1 MNSFTN
7 SFILNI
13 IIQNHAIVKKKKE
26 EKSMFIEVKDLE
38 KIYKTGDVRF
48 TALNKVNFS
57 MEKGQIGVILGPS
70 GSGKSTLLNI
80 IGGIDS
86 GSSGQVIVNG
96 KAITNLNDKQLVEYR
111 RNDIGFV
118 FQFYNLIPNLTVY
131 ENICV
136 SADISMNPLDMNELL
151 KEIGLYELKDRYP
164 RELSGGQQQRVSIA
178 RALVKKP
185 KLLFCDEPTG
195 ALDYQSSKDILS
207 LLEKV
212 CNKYQT
218 TILIITHNEAISKI
232 AHRVIY
238 LRCGEITKDI
248 LQTERLNAKEVEW

>member
-1 MNSFTN
+1 
-7 SFILNI
+7 
-13 IIQNHAIVKKKKE
+13 
-26 EKSMFIEVKDLE
+26 MFIEVKELE
-38 KIYKTGDVRF
+38 KIYQTGDIHF
-48 TALNKVNFS
+48 IALKKVSFS

-86 GSSGQVIVNG
+86 ASTGQVIVNG
-96 KAITNLNDKQLVEYR
+96 SEITKLNAKQLAEYR

-136 SADISMNPLDMNELL
+136 SEDISLNPLDIKDLL

-178 RALVKKP
+178 RALVKNP

-195 ALDYQSSKDILS
+195 ALDYQSSQDILC
-207 LLEKV
+207 LLEKI
-212 CNKYQT
+212 CSKYQT
-218 TILIITHNEAISKI
+218 TILIITHNEAISKM
-232 AHRVIY
+232 AHRIIY
-238 LRCGEITKDI
+238 LRSGEITKDI
-248 LQTERLNAKEVEW
+248 VQTERLSAKEVEW

>member
-1 MNSFTN
+1 
-7 SFILNI
+7 
-13 IIQNHAIVKKKKE
+13 
-26 EKSMFIEVKDLE
+26 MFIDVKELE
-38 KIYKTGDVRF
+38 KIYQTGDIRF
-48 TALNKVNFS
+48 TALKKVSFS

-86 GSSGQVIVNG
+86 GSFGRVIVNG
-96 KAITNLNDKQLVEYR
+96 REITKLDDKQLAEYR
-111 RNDIGFV
+111 RTDIGFV

-136 SADISMNPLDMNELL
+136 SEDISLNPLDINELL

-178 RALVKKP
+178 RALVKNP

-195 ALDYQSSKDILS
+195 ALDYQSSKDILN
-207 LLEKV
+207 LLEKI
-212 CNKYQT
+212 CSKYQT
-218 TILIITHNEAISKI
+218 TVLIITHNEAISKM
-232 AHRVIY
+232 AHRIIY
-238 LRCGEITKDI
+238 LRSGEITKDI
-248 LQTERLNAKEVEW
+248 IQTERLNAEEVEW